1 MNLIFFSG
9 NPTFSVQP
17 SSSIL
22 VNSSVNLTCT
32 FNSNQTLGVSFK
44 FSETGLQCSFTFVVN
59 NGCQKCGKL
68 ETVCSDY
75 RSFTLKHYVSSAW
88 NAKKIICSSVGLPDL
103 ESQSDTFNVKGKHI
117 MTFVFIK

>member
-1 MNLIFFSG
+1 MNLIFFAG

-32 FNSNQTLGVSFK
+32 FNSDQSAVTFK
-44 FSETGLQCSFTFVVN
+44 FPENIRCSF
-59 NGCQKCGKL
+59 GYLGKGMCQPCGKI
-68 ETVCSDY
+68 ETVCLDN
-75 RSFTLKHYVSSAW
+75 RSYTVKHHVSSTW
-88 NAKKIICSSVGLPDL
+88 NDKKLICLSITLPTQ